1 MLLRIEKCV
10 ENQIKSQLK
19 KYEIN
24 EIVEILIMVSF
35 IKVGETLGMIS
46 FTAKEV

>member
-10 ENQIKSQLK
+10 ENQIKSQLN

-35 IKVGETLGMIS
+35 MKVGETSGTIS

>member
-10 ENQIKSQLK
+10 ENQIKSQLN

-35 IKVGETLGMIS
+35 MKIRETPGMIS